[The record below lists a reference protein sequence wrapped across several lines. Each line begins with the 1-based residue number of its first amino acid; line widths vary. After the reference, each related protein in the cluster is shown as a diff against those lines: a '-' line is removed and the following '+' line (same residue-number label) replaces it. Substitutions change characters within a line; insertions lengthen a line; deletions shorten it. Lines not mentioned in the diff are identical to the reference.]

1 MGAVERWM
9 RSFAR
14 SGLASAWVVVLIVA
28 LTAGA
33 GSGVIEAAGPR
44 PVAAHT
50 PLGPLAAHP
59 PLDGGLAPSEGPG
72 GGPGGGNGGGGS
84 PIASGGAGAAAR
96 AGSAARAGPVAR
108 ESAAAGVATETAAPD
123 LARSPAG
130 RSPAGRSPAGRSPWG
145 ATKDF
150 AQSSWHHVKGL
161 FTPDTPHSPAARP
174 GPGTPHRDDV
184 GNQTATY
191 QLANPPTQAAASQLQ
206 NQFQNAPTGRSPTNQ
221 LRPMVLKNSM
231 DVVAGLSQ
239 DVDKWSGIRQNW
251 GSFLHAAR
259 RRPDAA
265 KRPRSSS
272 RRQRS
277 RSQHLPHVH

>member
-1 MGAVERWM
+1 M

-108 ESAAAGVATETAAPD
+108 ESAAVGVATETAAPD
-123 LARSPAG
+123 SA
-130 RSPAGRSPAGRSPWG
+130 RSPAGRSPWG
-145 ATKDF
+145 VTKDF

-184 GNQTATY
+184 GKSDRY
-191 QLANPPTQAAASQLQ
+191 LPTGKPADTGSSKSAQ
-206 NQFQNAPTGRSPTNQ
+206 NQFQNAPTGRSDQPAAAN
-221 LRPMVLKNSM
+221 
-231 DVVAGLSQ
+231 GLE
-239 DVDKWSGIRQNW
+239 KFHGRRGRIIP
-251 GSFLHAAR
+251 R
-259 RRPDAA
+259 RR
-265 KRPRSSS
+265 
-272 RRQRS
+272 
-277 RSQHLPHVH
+277 